1 MYERV
6 LVPLDGSRLAEGILP
21 FILQIASPLDLE
33 VVLIYVVRP
42 IAPQAIEGT
51 RHFTVDDVAARL
63 KEAREYLAPVAANLR
78 EGGVRV
84 TTGVRHG
91 EPVAEIVA
99 AARETEAGLIAMTT
113 RGRSGFGRLLFG
125 SVAEAVLRQAE
136 IPVLMMRL
144 TERRAMASSRAAAAS
159 AGGSDESDERD

>member
-1 MYERV
+1 MYKRV

-33 VVLIYVVRP
+33 VTLVYVVRP
-42 IAPQAIEGT
+42 IPPRAIEGT
-51 RHFTVDDVAARL
+51 RHFTVYDVAARM
-63 KEAREYLAPVAANLR
+63 KEAREYLAPVAVNLR
-78 EGGVRV
+78 KDRVRV
-84 TTGVRHG
+84 TTDVRHG

-99 AARETEAGLIAMTT
+99 AAGKTETDLIAMTT
-113 RGRSGFGRLLFG
+113 HGRSGFGRLLFG

-144 TERRAMASSRAAAAS
+144 TERQVSGAE
-159 AGGSDESDERD
+159 GV

>member
-1 MYERV
+1 M
-6 LVPLDGSRLAEGILP
+6 
-21 FILQIASPLDLE
+21 
-33 VVLIYVVRP
+33 
-42 IAPQAIEGT
+42 
-51 RHFTVDDVAARL
+51 
-63 KEAREYLAPVAANLR
+63 AANLR
-78 EGGVRV
+78 ECGVRV
-84 TTGVRHG
+84 TTDVRYG

-113 RGRSGFGRLLFG
+113 HGRSGFGRLLFG

-159 AGGSDESDERD
+159 AGGGSDESDQRD

>member
-1 MYERV
+1 MYSRV

-21 FILQIASPLDLE
+21 FILQIASPPDLE
-33 VVLIYVVRP
+33 VVLVHVVRP

-63 KEAREYLAPVAANLR
+63 RGAREYLAPVTANLR
-78 EGGVRV
+78 ERGGRV
-84 TTGVRHG
+84 TTDVRHG

-113 RGRSGFGRLLFG
+113 HGRSGFGRLLFG
-125 SVAEAVLRQAE
+125 SVAEAVLRQGE

-144 TERRAMASSRAAAAS
+144 TERQMAAAAV
-159 AGGSDESDERD
+159 A

>member
-6 LVPLDGSRLAEGILP
+6 IVPLDGSRLAEGILP
-21 FILQIASPLDLE
+21 FILQIAGPLDLE
-33 VVLIYVVRP
+33 VVLVHVDRA

-63 KEAREYLAPVAANLR
+63 RRAREYLAPVAADLR
-78 EGGVRV
+78 ERGMRV
-84 TTGVRHG
+84 TTDVRHG

-99 AARETEAGLIAMTT
+99 AARGAEADLIAMTT
-113 RGRSGFGRLLFG
+113 HGRSGFGRLLFG

-136 IPVLMMRL
+136 MPVLMMRL
-144 TERRAMASSRAAAAS
+144 TEHPAMASSSAAIAS
-159 AGGSDESDERD
+159 AGGTGESDERD